1 MSISSGPTL
10 PALNGTLGSIE
21 IGLVLGTFLF
31 GLLTLQ
37 AFNYFRTY
45 TNDTSLLKTLV
56 GLVWGLELAHSICA
70 WHSVYEIT
78 VTFYGQREYILDPPH
93 SIVLLAL
100 FSGLLTMVV
109 QTFFAFRVRT
119 LSGGWLIT
127 VICCLLNVLALIFSI
142 ILVVVFWR
150 GNGFPVLR
158 EKRNLWIVATASC
171 LVPAT
176 NILIAISMCYYLR
189 KIQHAQTVLTKTR
202 TIVVTLIMWTAETTI
217 MTSVM
222 SILQVIFFVVREDL
236 VWVTFFL
243 LHAKLLSNCML
254 ASLNGRQRFR
264 SQTAGIITDFTVTNN
279 QNISVIRMNRM
290 GETFDN
296 GFKEAQQRS

>member
-10 PALNGTLGSIE
+10 PALHGTLGSIE

-37 AFNYFRTY
+37 AFNYFRTS
-45 TNDTSLLKTLV
+45 TNDTLLLKTLV
-56 GLVWGLELAHSICA
+56 GLVCGLELAHSICA

-142 ILVVVFWR
+142 VLVVVFWR

-171 LVPAT
+171 VVPAT

-189 KIQHAQTVLTKTR
+189 KIQQAQTVLTKTR
-202 TIVVTLIMWTAETTI
+202 TMVVTLIMWTAGEI
-217 MTSVM
+217 P
-222 SILQVIFFVVREDL
+222 
-236 VWVTFFL
+236 FL
-243 LHAKLLSNCML
+243 A
-254 ASLNGRQRFR
+254 AFR
-264 SQTAGIITDFTVTNN
+264 LG
-279 QNISVIRMNRM
+279 
-290 GETFDN
+290 
-296 GFKEAQQRS
+296 